1 MEPSS
6 QDRTIAAKADKM
18 ANQALSKLLQ
28 SDNVTSNGEKNTK
41 SSDSSYAT
49 NKQNK
54 SESSIPTLEAS
65 TAININKTM
74 KEITTERNKMISNNI
89 NQVYQNSAVI
99 NARSTFSIEF

>member
-41 SSDSSYAT
+41 SSESSYST
-49 NKQNK
+49 NK
-54 SESSIPTLEAS
+54 
-65 TAININKTM
+65 
-74 KEITTERNKMISNNI
+74 
-89 NQVYQNSAVI
+89 
-99 NARSTFSIEF
+99 